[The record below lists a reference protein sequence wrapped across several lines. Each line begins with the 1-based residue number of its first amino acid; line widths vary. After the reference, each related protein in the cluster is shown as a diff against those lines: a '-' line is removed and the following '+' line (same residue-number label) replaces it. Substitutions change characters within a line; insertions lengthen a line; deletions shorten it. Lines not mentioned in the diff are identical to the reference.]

1 MKFGE
6 LIRVFRQKKDLT
18 QEALGDKLG
27 VSPQAVS
34 KWENSD
40 CYPDAEL
47 LVPLANALD
56 VSLDVLFLNGK
67 TTERDAAVMI
77 ADVMSRTERRER
89 FNLCRRFGWVMETS
103 MFGAPAP
110 EMADLRPA
118 WDPANERGMSAI
130 ADETGFTQISNQKD
144 APYFAVFPKPREG
157 WDEAIGDGEEIR
169 RVFAALGHEPTMR
182 AALFLMRQEYGFLF
196 DAGFL
201 AEKAGIPP
209 EETAAAVENL
219 RMLKLAREQDPVEI
233 DGVPRAFWR
242 YYPNEK
248 ILSLMIFAR
257 DALYTGYFRYQSQT
271 WTAPLL
277 G

>member
-6 LIRVFRQKKDLT
+6 LVRVFRQKKDLT

-77 ADVMSRTERRER
+77 ADVIGRTDRGER
-89 FNLCRRFGWVMETS
+89 FDLCRRFGWVMETS
-103 MFGAPAP
+103 MFGALAP
-110 EMADLRPA
+110 EMADLCPA
-118 WDPANERGMSAI
+118 GDPANERGMSAI
-130 ADETGFTQISNQKD
+130 TDEYGFTQISNQKD
-144 APYFAVFPKPREG
+144 APYFAVFPKPEKG
-157 WDEAIGDGEEIR
+157 WDEAVGDGEEIR
-169 RVFAALGHEPTMR
+169 RVFAALGHTPTMR

-201 AEKAGIPP
+201 AEKAGIPL
-209 EETAAAVENL
+209 EETAAATENL
-219 RMLKLAREQDPVEI
+219 RMLRLAREQDPVEI
-233 DGVPRAFWR
+233 DGMPRAFWR
-242 YYPNEK
+242 YCPNEK

-257 DALYTGYFRYQSQT
+257 DALYSGYYRFQSCH
-271 WTAPLL
+271 WTEPLL
-277 G
+277 K

>member
-77 ADVMSRTERRER
+77 ADVMSRMERRER

-103 MFGAPAP
+103 MFGALAP

-118 WDPANERGMSAI
+118 WDPAGERGMSAV

-144 APYFAVFPKPREG
+144 APYFAVFPKPMEG
-157 WDEAIGDGEEIR
+157 WDEAVGDGEEIR

-201 AEKAGIPP
+201 AKKVGIPP

>member
-6 LIRVFRQKKDLT
+6 LVRVFRQKKDLT

-118 WDPANERGMSAI
+118 WDPADERGMSAI

-144 APYFAVFPKPREG
+144 APYFAVFPKPMEG
-157 WDEAIGDGEEIR
+157 WDEAVGDGEEIR

-201 AEKAGIPP
+201 AKKAGIPM

-242 YYPNEK
+242 YYQNEK